1 MASRY
6 LELANAFGPKMAR
19 TILSLHDE
27 TGYLQGWARGWLIE
41 FVLHQRI
48 VKSSYI

>member
-1 MASRY
+1 MAIRY
-6 LELANAFGPKMAR
+6 LELANAFGAKMAR

-27 TGYLQGWARGWLIE
+27 TGYLHRWARSWSIE